1 MNWHSFLT
9 SIFSQ
14 SVNFNIPELF
24 SDRPFSDFDQEQTTD
39 TMAAEG
45 GSEPPPS
52 PTSSAGGG
60 SFSQSDKNKVGKDG
74 LTPAERK
81 LRKLH
86 IAQEATLAML
96 QDDFPEVL
104 EFANNMDDVATLL
117 LQEYLTA
124 NVGLTKL
131 RESRRK
137 SRKLAATK
145 KLEQLKKNLKN
156 RSEAPVR
163 LDDSDDDDVEEPAL
177 SLLLP
182 EKKGKKR
189 GRSRSRA
196 EPEEDD
202 KEDESSPP
210 EPKKK
215 KDE

>member
-24 SDRPFSDFDQEQTTD
+24 SDRPFSDFHQEQTTD

-60 SFSQSDKNKVGKDG
+60 PLSQSDKIGKDG

-81 LRKLH
+81 LRKLQ

-163 LDDSDDDDVEEPAL
+163 LDDSDDDDDEEPAL

-182 EKKGKKR
+182 EKKAKKR
-189 GRSRSRA
+189 GRSRA
-196 EPEEDD
+196 EPKEDD